1 MEAAIK
7 TARAEQKEPDALD
20 HRIKKQGI
28 VLDLVASIDPKLWN
42 FSGAFVGALTTFYAV
57 KAKTRSWFEDRK
69 WLERN
74 WRNVDS
80 DVELFGMETGTSRI
94 SGAAVQDRHQ
104 KLANEVI
111 SKFTSS
117 SLSSEFVTSSGKGL
131 ISFSNIVG
139 GLCRGWLNDSPVD
152 FCLER
157 IAEDVGHCFVLS
169 TLAWSVGWLLLST
182 GTPKDPITGKKFIIH
197 PMNLNGNHWG
207 VVIVR
212 LHYDEATEKL
222 NVRVYMYEPLIDKD
236 YHENMEMVW
245 GGVMEKDK
253 LVKEGLRGFLGKV
266 AQSVSAKEHTSYQFN

>member
-1 MEAAIK
+1 MRPVTYMHPFVIPVDLTRSMEAAIK

-28 VLDLVASIDPKLWN
+28 VLDLVASIDPKLWK

-57 KAKTRSWFEDRK
+57 KTKIRSWFEDQ
-69 WLERN
+69 
-74 WRNVDS
+74 
-80 DVELFGMETGTSRI
+80 LFGMETGASGI

-117 SLSSEFVTSSGKGL
+117 S
-131 ISFSNIVG
+131 
-139 GLCRGWLNDSPVD
+139 GWLNDSPVD

-157 IAEDVGHCFVLS
+157 IAEEVGHCFVLS
-169 TLAWSVGWLLLST
+169 TLAWGVGWPAA
-182 GTPKDPITGKKFIIH
+182 PKDPITGSSPDEFEWK
-197 PMNLNGNHWG
+197 PLG

-236 YHENMEMVW
+236 YHEKMEMVW
-245 GGVMEKDK
+245 GGVMEKNK
-253 LVKEGLRGFLGKV
+253 LV
-266 AQSVSAKEHTSYQFN
+266 